1 MPITLGIIGCP
12 IGHSI
17 SPVFQQAAL
26 DSKQLQASYQAWE
39 IPPMGLA
46 GFVKTF
52 REEEYLGINVTVPHK
67 EAVIPYLDELDPNAT
82 SAGAVNTIVNLSGKL
97 VGYNTDTYGFLQG
110 LKAER
115 GFTCGGKKVLL
126 LGAGGAA
133 RGVLQALIQE
143 RVSECVIANR
153 TRSRAEGLVT
163 TGLNMGIDC
172 KAIGMTWEELS
183 LAAVNADLI
192 VNCTTIGMA
201 HTMNEGSS
209 PLQPQQIPPTAL
221 VYDLVYNP
229 VETPLIRAAARAGAA
244 TLGGIHMLVYQGAA
258 SFELW
263 LGVPPPIETMLSA
276 ALNAMENSY

>member
-1 MPITLGIIGCP
+1 
-12 IGHSI
+12 
-17 SPVFQQAAL
+17 
-26 DSKQLQASYQAWE
+26 
-39 IPPMGLA
+39 MGLA

-52 REEEYLGINVTVPHK
+52 REEKYLGINVTVPHK

-153 TRSRAEGLVT
+153 TRSRADGLVT
-163 TGLNMGIDC
+163 AGLNMGIDC
-172 KAIGMTWEELS
+172 KAIGMT
-183 LAAVNADLI
+183 
-192 VNCTTIGMA
+192 
-201 HTMNEGSS
+201 
-209 PLQPQQIPPTAL
+209 
-221 VYDLVYNP
+221 
-229 VETPLIRAAARAGAA
+229 
-244 TLGGIHMLVYQGAA
+244 
-258 SFELW
+258 
-263 LGVPPPIETMLSA
+263 
-276 ALNAMENSY
+276 

>member
-1 MPITLGIIGCP
+1 MSITLGIIGYP

-26 DSKQLQASYQAWE
+26 DNTELHANYQAWE
-39 IPPMGLA
+39 IPPMDLPR
-46 GFVKTF
+46 FMKTL
-52 REEEYLGINVTVPHK
+52 REEKYLGINVTVPHK

-97 VGYNTDTYGFLQG
+97 VGYNTDTYGFLRG
-110 LKAER
+110 LQAER

-133 RGVLQALIQE
+133 RGVLQALVQE

-153 TRSRAEGLVT
+153 TRSRAEALVT
-163 TGLNMGIDC
+163 TGQHMGIDC
-172 KAIGMTWEELS
+172 KVIGMTWEELS
-183 LAAVNADLI
+183 LAAVTADLI
-192 VNCTTIGMA
+192 VNCTTIGMS
-201 HTMNEGSS
+201 HTINEGDS
-209 PLQPQQIPPTAL
+209 PLHPQQIPPSAL

-263 LGVPPPIETMLSA
+263 LGFAPSIEIMLSA
-276 ALNAMENSY
+276 AVGAMENGY

>member
-1 MPITLGIIGCP
+1 MPNTLGIIGYP

-26 DSKQLQASYQAWE
+26 DSKQIHADYHAWE

-46 GFVKTF
+46 GFMKTF
-52 REEEYLGINVTVPHK
+52 RGEKYLGINVTVPHK
-67 EAVIPYLDELDPNAT
+67 EAVIPYLDELDPNAA
-82 SAGAVNTIVNLSGKL
+82 SAGAVNTIVNSSGRL

-110 LKAER
+110 LQAER

-143 RVSECVIANR
+143 KVSECVIANR
-153 TRSRAEGLVT
+153 TRSRAEELGTV
-163 TGLNMGIDC
+163 GLNMGIDC
-172 KAIGMTWEELS
+172 RVIGMTWEELS
-183 LAAVNADLI
+183 LAAVDANLI

-201 HTMNEGSS
+201 HAMNEGDS

-263 LGVPPPIETMLSA
+263 LGVVPPIATMLSA
-276 ALNAMENSY
+276 AVNAMERSH

>member
-1 MPITLGIIGCP
+1 MLITLGIIGYP
-12 IGHSI
+12 IAHSI

-26 DSKQLQASYQAWE
+26 DSKQLHANYQAWE

-46 GFVKTF
+46 GFMKTF
-52 REEEYLGINVTVPHK
+52 RDEKYLGINVTVPHK
-67 EAVIPYLDELDPNAT
+67 EAVIPYLDELDPTAT
-82 SAGAVNTIVNLSGKL
+82 LAGAVNTIVNSSGKL

-110 LKAER
+110 LQAER

-133 RGVLQALIQE
+133 RGVLQALVQE
-143 RVSECVIANR
+143 NVFECVIANR
-153 TRSRAEGLVT
+153 TRSRAEALVT
-163 TGLNMGIDC
+163 TGLHMGIDC
-172 KAIGMTWEELS
+172 KMIGMTWEELS
-183 LAAVNADLI
+183 LAAVSADLI

-201 HTMNEGSS
+201 HTANEGSS
-209 PLQPQQIPPTAL
+209 PLQPQQIPPSAL

-263 LGVPPPIETMLSA
+263 LGLAPPLETMLSSA
-276 ALNAMENSY
+276 VNAMEGGH